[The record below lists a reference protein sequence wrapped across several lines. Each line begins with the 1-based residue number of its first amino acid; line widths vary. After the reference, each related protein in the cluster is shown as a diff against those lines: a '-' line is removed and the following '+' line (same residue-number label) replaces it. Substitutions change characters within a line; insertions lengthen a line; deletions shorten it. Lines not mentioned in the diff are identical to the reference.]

1 MTLFSI
7 CWSWCCRGHMQ
18 WLQLDRRVLEH
29 EFPTK
34 KSAALVLFFAVRLSH
49 CKLTSYIA
57 FQSYLL
63 LMRVTCRFFIE
74 SISYLHDSATIELFF
89 LQAKH
94 SLYNV
99 SASSPVALR
108 RLSIITVH
116 YCVIVAA
123 MSGTSDK
130 VGVVECQPRFK
141 ATNCSRLR

>member
-1 MTLFSI
+1 
-7 CWSWCCRGHMQ
+7 MQ

-34 KSAALVLFFAVRLSH
+34 KSAALVLFVAVRLSH

-99 SASSPVALR
+99 SATSPVALR
-108 RLSIITVH
+108 VCSCHIPASAPLSIITVH

-130 VGVVECQPRFK
+130 VGAVECQPRFK